1 MKHLTPSNAV
11 KMLVTSGL
19 FAFITPFVANSA
31 IDTDSEQVTRLDLQG
46 QIDTN
51 APFSKTLWA
60 GAHNAYASF
69 SWDKGIYTDV
79 NQYYS
84 PKSLLK
90 RGIRAMEF
98 DIYPETTLDSTPM
111 LCHNNREKEALCS
124 STYHAK
130 LSDGLDDI
138 KAFLDENPDEVV
150 LLKIEAYKS
159 IHHDNWHNKIG
170 ERLQKDIGDYLL
182 VPADWG
188 YEENSCASLPVNKLS
203 KKDILASGKQ
213 IVAVIQTPR
222 DAGNL
227 CTYHDHGSYG
237 KFFDTVFI
245 GVDTFDENGDLQS
258 NQPFCQN
265 NSNGCTG
272 TDKTTHYQANNM
284 SVVIDDA
291 TQLNPDGPASDKT
304 GSKVISNW
312 ANKGS
317 QILELALVEANG
329 TAAASGYGANEVQ
342 IEDYVWSWKSNH
354 PNGSGDCASVD
365 VANSISDT
373 SCSSTMYHACVDA
386 DRNWLLSTNK
396 GTWEDGFAYCK
407 SLGGTYEFGMPYNA
421 YEHTKLLATRGAGS
435 EATWVNYYK
444 AFDNFWLSNA
454 SEHIDWQYAKKAA
467 VGTSS
472 KGDAFDGIGLLKRK
486 ALIGDTYNLSY
497 IQVRSGAR
505 IDGLKAC
512 YETKQRLSHATVGT
526 PIQCVTYGGEGGA
539 WSNALHFDIS
549 KGEYLSEV
557 KVCYDDL
564 KFGYDSV
571 YYLKL
576 SASNGKGISGGTP
589 QGKCTTFST
598 SSTQQIF
605 AFHGTQGTELN
616 SLGIHK
622 ISKSLIDTTEL
633 YATDWLDADDPASGD
648 NEKFDVHQSLGN
660 ISSTCDVSD
669 MVSFIAREV
678 ESKLDASLTGQKVRS
693 SGGFQCYNSDNG
705 GSSGLVTCKD
715 YEVKYF
721 FNKSSCVP
729 K

>member
-188 YEENSCASLPVNKLS
+188 YEENNCASLPVNKLT

-312 ANKGS
+312 ANKDHKYS
-317 QILELALVEANG
+317 
-329 TAAASGYGANEVQ
+329 
-342 IEDYVWSWKSNH
+342 SWLWLRQM
-354 PNGSGDCASVD
+354 ARLQR
-365 VANSISDT
+365 VAMAPMKYKLK
-373 SCSSTMYHACVDA
+373 TMF
-386 DRNWLLSTNK
+386 
-396 GTWEDGFAYCK
+396 G
-407 SLGGTYEFGMPYNA
+407 LG
-421 YEHTKLLATRGAGS
+421 KAT
-435 EATWVNYYK
+435 
-444 AFDNFWLSNA
+444 
-454 SEHIDWQYAKKAA
+454 
-467 VGTSS
+467 
-472 KGDAFDGIGLLKRK
+472 
-486 ALIGDTYNLSY
+486 
-497 IQVRSGAR
+497 IQ
-505 IDGLKAC
+505 
-512 YETKQRLSHATVGT
+512 T
-526 PIQCVTYGGEGGA
+526 
-539 WSNALHFDIS
+539 
-549 KGEYLSEV
+549 
-557 KVCYDDL
+557 
-564 KFGYDSV
+564 
-571 YYLKL
+571 
-576 SASNGKGISGGTP
+576 
-589 QGKCTTFST
+589 
-598 SSTQQIF
+598 
-605 AFHGTQGTELN
+605 
-616 SLGIHK
+616 
-622 ISKSLIDTTEL
+622 
-633 YATDWLDADDPASGD
+633 
-648 NEKFDVHQSLGN
+648 
-660 ISSTCDVSD
+660 
-669 MVSFIAREV
+669 
-678 ESKLDASLTGQKVRS
+678 
-693 SGGFQCYNSDNG
+693 
-705 GSSGLVTCKD
+705 GLVTVRALMLPIQFPIQVVQALCTMLAWTTIEIGNYQRTKGLGKTVSHTVRASAAPMSLVCHTTLMNILS
-715 YEVKYF
+715 Y
-721 FNKSSCVP
+721 
-729 K
+729 